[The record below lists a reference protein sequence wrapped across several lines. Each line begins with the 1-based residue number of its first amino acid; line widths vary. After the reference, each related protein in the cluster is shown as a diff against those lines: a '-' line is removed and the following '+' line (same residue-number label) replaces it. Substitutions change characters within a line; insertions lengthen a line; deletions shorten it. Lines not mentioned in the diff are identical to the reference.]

1 MKCIHLLEFKL
12 DSTFVSTFL
21 VGILSEKPTT
31 AEVLMNSRIILNPI
45 LKYFFSNSL
54 KRKNQDK
61 VYIFWEGHNNLKKN
75 PPTFDLTDKT
85 FCTNF
90 KWKRLMCL
98 RGVSSF
104 LKLGGQVVMR
114 CAAATA
120 AALLNCQKLGGQL
133 PTLPTRQL
141 RPCVKHKEDGWFL
154 NVLWPSQNMWTLVVQ
169 DLKLNYCYHLGK
181 QGLIERLLISF
192 SVAGLIKQ
200 RSLRQTLGKLE
211 KEKFHSL
218 HPSNEGSWSEPIF
231 CTHLKIK
238 LDSLGWL
245 FLREYFR
252 PSRIMKECEF

>member
-1 MKCIHLLEFKL
+1 MTKISPPISNWKSLMYLYLLISLWSIFNQNSNSKSGRNSSLPNWPNPRWVNFE
-12 DSTFVSTFL
+12 SFVPFPEYVWALL
-21 VGILSEKPTT
+21 VQWLK
-31 AEVLMNSRIILNPI
+31 
-45 LKYFFSNSL
+45 LKYRN
-54 KRKNQDK
+54 
-61 VYIFWEGHNNLKKN
+61 
-75 PPTFDLTDKT
+75 
-85 FCTNF
+85 
-90 KWKRLMCL
+90 
-98 RGVSSF
+98 
-104 LKLGGQVVMR
+104 
-114 CAAATA
+114 
-120 AALLNCQKLGGQL
+120 
-133 PTLPTRQL
+133 
-141 RPCVKHKEDGWFL
+141 
-154 NVLWPSQNMWTLVVQ
+154 
-169 DLKLNYCYHLGK
+169 HLGK

>member
-1 MKCIHLLEFKL
+1 MVKLIYSEKARKKAFVWLKFPHQFQIGKGWYICIYW
-12 DSTFVSTFL
+12 FL
-21 VGILSEKPTT
+21 CDQFLTKIVIQNQAGIL
-31 AEVLMNSRIILNPI
+31 VCQIDLIQGGWI
-45 LKYFFSNSL
+45 LK
-54 KRKNQDK
+54 
-61 VYIFWEGHNNLKKN
+61 V
-75 PPTFDLTDKT
+75 
-85 FCTNF
+85 
-90 KWKRLMCL
+90 L
-98 RGVSSF
+98 R
-104 LKLGGQVVMR
+104 
-114 CAAATA
+114 
-120 AALLNCQKLGGQL
+120 
-133 PTLPTRQL
+133 
-141 RPCVKHKEDGWFL
+141 
-154 NVLWPSQNMWTLVVQ
+154 PSQNMWALLVQ
-169 DLKLNYCYHLGK
+169 WMKLKYRNHLGK

>member
-1 MKCIHLLEFKL
+1 MRRPQKSHLPLFIWHYL
-12 DSTFVSTFL
+12 VS
-21 VGILSEKPTT
+21 
-31 AEVLMNSRIILNPI
+31 
-45 LKYFFSNSL
+45 SNY
-54 KRKNQDK
+54 KRKK
-61 VYIFWEGHNNLKKN
+61 GHIFVAFSEYMNFTKLS
-75 PPTFDLTDKT
+75 KT
-85 FCTNF
+85 
-90 KWKRLMCL
+90 
-98 RGVSSF
+98 
-104 LKLGGQVVMR
+104 
-114 CAAATA
+114 
-120 AALLNCQKLGGQL
+120 
-133 PTLPTRQL
+133 
-141 RPCVKHKEDGWFL
+141 GWFL
-154 NVLWPSQNMWTLVVQ
+154 KVLWPSQNMWTLVVQ

>member
-1 MKCIHLLEFKL
+1 MTKI
-12 DSTFVSTFL
+12 S
-21 VGILSEKPTT
+21 P
-31 AEVLMNSRIILNPI
+31 PI
-45 LKYFFSNSL
+45 PN
-54 KRKNQDK
+54 
-61 VYIFWEGHNNLKKN
+61 
-75 PPTFDLTDKT
+75 
-85 FCTNF
+85 
-90 KWKRLMCL
+90 WKRLIYL
-98 RGVSSF
+98 YLLISLWSIFNQNSNSKSGRNSSLPNWRGWILKVLCPSLNMWALLVQW
-104 LKLGGQVVMR
+104 LKLKYR
-114 CAAATA
+114 
-120 AALLNCQKLGGQL
+120 N
-133 PTLPTRQL
+133 
-141 RPCVKHKEDGWFL
+141 
-154 NVLWPSQNMWTLVVQ
+154 
-169 DLKLNYCYHLGK
+169 HLGK